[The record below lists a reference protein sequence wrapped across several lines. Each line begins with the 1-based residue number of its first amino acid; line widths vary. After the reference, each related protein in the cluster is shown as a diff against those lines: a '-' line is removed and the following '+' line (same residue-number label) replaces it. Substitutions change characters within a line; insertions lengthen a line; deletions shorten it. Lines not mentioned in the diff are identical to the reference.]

1 MKGTTMKKLRLFS
14 LLAAAAILPMTML
27 VPATA
32 LAQGTASVHGHVQNA
47 AGMALTTGQVKFTT
61 DKTVEPKDRKYKNT
75 FDIDGNGE
83 YKGTGV
89 TPGDYL
95 VIVVQGDK
103 TIDFQEVT
111 FKAGDDKTVD
121 FDMTRKEYIDKMS
134 PEDKKALEDYKKR
147 AGETINTNKVIAN
160 LNAAMKGVSADLASA
175 NPNYDQD
182 VKTMQQAT
190 TQKADEAVLWMNLAQ
205 AQNAK
210 ADHDAKTAG
219 KTFASDPA
227 IVQEYNDAIVS
238 YKKGIEVNAT
248 AKKPNPADAGIA
260 WNAIGN
266 ADAKIGKLEDAQAA
280 YDNGVKIAPASAG
293 MVYGN
298 EAAVLF
304 NAGHGDEAAAAADKA
319 IAADPTKP
327 MPYYIK
333 GQSLIAKATV
343 DKNGKYVTPPGCIEA
358 YQKFLELAPDS
369 PLAPE
374 VKAILTGMGETI
386 TTKYKAPKK

>member
-1 MKGTTMKKLRLFS
+1 MMKKLRLLT
-14 LLAAAAILPMTML
+14 LLAATAVLPATML
-27 VPATA
+27 
-32 LAQGTASVHGHVQNA
+32 AQATASVHGHVQNA
-47 AGMALTTGQVKFTT
+47 AGLPITTGQVKLTT
-61 DKTVEPKDRKYKNT
+61 DKTVEAKDRKFKNT
-75 FDIDGNGE
+75 FDIDANGD

-89 TPGDYL
+89 APGDYL
-95 VIVVQGDK
+95 MIVTQGDK
-103 TIDFQEVT
+103 NIDYMEAT

-160 LNAAMKGVSADLASA
+160 LNAALKGVSADLASA

-182 VKTMQQAT
+182 ISTMQQAT
-190 TQKADEAVLWMNLAQ
+190 TQKPDEAVLWLNLAQ
-205 AQNAK
+205 AQAAK
-210 ADHDAKTAG
+210 ADHVAKAAG
-219 KTFASDPA
+219 KTWMTDAS

-238 YKKGIEVNAT
+238 YKKGIEVGAT
-248 AKKPNPADAGIA
+248 AKKPIPGDAGIA

-266 ADAKIGKLEDAQAA
+266 ISAKLGKLDDAQAA
-280 YDNGVKIAPASAG
+280 YDSAVKIAPQTAG
-293 MVYGN
+293 LVYGN
-298 EAAVLF
+298 QAKVLF
-304 NAGHGDEAAAAADKA
+304 NAGHSDEAAVAADKA
-319 IAADPTKP
+319 IAANPNEADL
-327 MPYYIK
+327 YYIK
-333 GQSLIAKATV
+333 GQALISKATV

-386 TTKYKAPKK
+386 TTKYKAGKK

>member
-1 MKGTTMKKLRLFS
+1 MKKLRLFS
-14 LLAAAAILPMTML
+14 LLAAAAILPIAML
-27 VPATA
+27 VPVTA
-32 LAQGTASVHGHVQNA
+32 LAQETASVHGHVQNA
-47 AGMALTTGQVKFTT
+47 AGMALATGQVKFTT

-75 FDIDGNGE
+75 FDIDANGD
-83 YKGTGV
+83 YKGTGIA
-89 TPGDYL
+89 PGDYL
-95 VIVVQGDK
+95 AVVTQGDK
-103 TIDFQEVT
+103 NIDYLEVT
-111 FKAGDDKTVD
+111 FKAGDDKTLD

-134 PEDKKALEDYKKR
+134 PEDRKALEEYKKR
-147 AGETINTNKVIAN
+147 AGATINDNKVIAN
-160 LNAAMKGVSADLASA
+160 LNAALKAVAADLKSE

-182 VKTMQQAT
+182 IKTMQQAT
-190 TQKADEAVLWMNLAQ
+190 VQKPDESVLWMNLAQ

-210 ADHDAKTAG
+210 AEHDSKAAG
-219 KTFASDPA
+219 KTFMSDPA
-227 IVQEYNDAIVS
+227 IVQQYNDAIVS
-238 YKKGIEVNAT
+238 YKKGVEVNAA
-248 AKKPNPADAGIA
+248 AKKPNPGDAGIA
-260 WNAIGN
+260 WNSIGN
-266 ADAKIGKLEDAQAA
+266 DEAKIGKLDDAQAA
-280 YDNGVKIAPASAG
+280 YDNAVKIAPASAG
-293 MVYGN
+293 LVYGN

-369 PLAPE
+369 PLAGE

>member
-1 MKGTTMKKLRLFS
+1 MMKKLRLFN
-14 LLAAAAILPMTML
+14 LLAAVAILPMTMF
-27 VPATA
+27 
-32 LAQGTASVHGHVQNA
+32 AQGTASVHGHVQNA
-47 AGMALTTGQVKFTT
+47 AGMALATGQVKFTT
-61 DKTVEPKDRKYKNT
+61 DKAVEPKDRKYKNT
-75 FDIDGNGE
+75 FDIDANGD

-89 TPGDYL
+89 APGDYL
-95 VIVVQGDK
+95 AVVVQGDK
-103 TIDFQEVT
+103 SIDYVEVT
-111 FKAGDDKTVD
+111 FKAGDDKVVD

-134 PEDKKALEDYKKR
+134 PEDRKALEDYKKH

-190 TQKADEAVLWMNLAQ
+190 TQKADESVLWMNLAQ

-210 ADHDAKTAG
+210 ADHDAKAAG
-219 KTFASDPA
+219 KTWTSDPA
-227 IVQEYNDAIVS
+227 IVQEYNDAVVS
-238 YKKGIEVNAT
+238 YKKGIEVNT
-248 AKKPNPADAGIA
+248 ASKKPNPGDAGIA

-266 ADAKIGKLEDAQAA
+266 TEAKVGKLEDAQAA
-280 YDNGVKIAPASAG
+280 YDSAVKIAPASAG

-343 DKNGKYVTPPGCIEA
+343 DKNGKYVTPPGCIDA

-369 PLAPE
+369 PLVPE